1 MRKILVPVDG
11 SPVAERAV
19 AFAAEQARRAGD
31 TKLVLLNVQQ
41 NLEHWRK
48 RGLLDDHD
56 IRELRAH
63 GESEA
68 ASARALLDKAGALY
82 DFEIVFGHPAEVIV
96 RVAREQH
103 CEAIFM
109 GTRGLGDVESLLLG
123 STAYKVIQLAQ
134 VPVTLVK

>member
-1 MRKILVPVDG
+1 MRRILVPVDG
-11 SPVAERAV
+11 SPVAERA
-19 AFAAEQARRAGD
+19 AAYAAEQARRAGD

-41 NLEHWRK
+41 NLEHWRR
-48 RGLLDDHD
+48 RGLLDEQD
-56 IRELRAH
+56 IRGLRAH

-68 ASARALLDKAGALY
+68 ASARAVLDKAGALY
-82 DFEIVFGHPAEVIV
+82 DFEVVFGHPAEVIV
-96 RVAREQH
+96 RVAREQE

-109 GTRGLGDVESLLLG
+109 GTRGLGDLGSLLLG

>member
-1 MRKILVPVDG
+1 MKKILVPIDG
-11 SPVAERAV
+11 SPVAERA
-19 AFAAEQARRAGD
+19 AAHAAELVRGVDDA
-31 TKLVLLNVQQ
+31 KVVLLNVQQ

-48 RGLLDDHD
+48 RGLLNEKDLQD
-56 IRELRAH
+56 LRAH

-68 ASARALLDKAGALY
+68 EGARAILEKAGVLH

-103 CEAIFM
+103 CGSIVM